1 MVLKNNNWPN
11 GSGVVP
17 KNRRHDSGV
26 GPKNKI
32 VCSGVGGL
40 GISVKVK
47 KNHYKNKRSVS

>member
-1 MVLKNNNWPN
+1 M
-11 GSGVVP
+11 VP

-47 KNHYKNKRSVS
+47 KIIIIHKEASCS